1 MMNNMTREEE
11 ILTVLQEE
19 CAEVSQ
25 MVCKIRRFG
34 LDQAIAVGGSNRKR
48 LTEEVGDLQ
57 ASIDLLK
64 LFNVLDEN
72 EIELAKQR
80 KFEKLKRWSKIYEEN
95 TIANA

>member
-1 MMNNMTREEE
+1 MNSMTREEE

-34 LDQAIAVGGSNRKR
+34 IDETHLKEGGSNRER

-57 ASIDLLK
+57 AAIDLLK
-64 LFNVLDEN
+64 LHNIVSEHG
-72 EIELAKQR
+72 IEQARQA
-80 KFEKLKRWSKIYEEN
+80 KFEKLKKWSRIYE
-95 TIANA
+95 

>member
-1 MMNNMTREEE
+1 MNSMTREEE

-34 LDQAIAVGGSNRKR
+34 IDETHLKEGGSNRER

-57 ASIDLLK
+57 AAIDLLK
-64 LFNVLDEN
+64 SFNIVSEQG
-72 EIELAKQR
+72 IEQARQA
-80 KFEKLKRWSKIYEEN
+80 KFEKLKKWSKIYE
-95 TIANA
+95 T

>member
-1 MMNNMTREEE
+1 MNNMTREEE

-34 LDQAIAVGGSNRKR
+34 IDETHLKEGGSNRER

-57 ASIDLLK
+57 AAIDLLK
-64 LFNVLDEN
+64 LYNVVDGN

-80 KFEKLKRWSKIYEEN
+80 KFEKLKRWSKIYE
-95 TIANA
+95 T

>member
-1 MMNNMTREEE
+1 MNNMTREEE

-34 LDQAIAVGGSNRKR
+34 IDETHLKEGGSNRKR

-57 ASIDLLK
+57 AAIDLLK
-64 LFNVLDEN
+64 LHNIVN
-72 EIELAKQR
+72 EHDIELAKQR
-80 KFEKLKRWSKIYEEN
+80 KFEKLKRWSKIYE
-95 TIANA
+95 